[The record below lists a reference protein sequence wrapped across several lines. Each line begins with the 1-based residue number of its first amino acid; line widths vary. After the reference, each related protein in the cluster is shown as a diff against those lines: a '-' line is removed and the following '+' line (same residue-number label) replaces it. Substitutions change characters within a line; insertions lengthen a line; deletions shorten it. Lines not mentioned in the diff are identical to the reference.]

1 MERVICV
8 TLAKEKAVEMIRRMP
23 ENNMLYVI
31 NILKNLEEMSGD
43 RGEDQKKAER
53 ALEAV
58 LNLEKRL
65 PENFNFKKELE
76 EAREE
81 RYDDFS

>member
-1 MERVICV
+1 
-8 TLAKEKAVEMIRRMP
+8 MIRRMP

>member
-1 MERVICV
+1 
-8 TLAKEKAVEMIRRMP
+8 
-23 ENNMLYVI
+23 
-31 NILKNLEEMSGD
+31 MSGD

>member
-1 MERVICV
+1 
-8 TLAKEKAVEMIRRMP
+8 MIRRMP

-43 RGEDQKKAER
+43 REEDQKKAER

>member
-1 MERVICV
+1 MICV

-43 RGEDQKKAER
+43 REEDQKKAER

>member
-1 MERVICV
+1 MICV
-8 TLAKEKAVEMIRRMP
+8 TLAKEKAVEIIRRMP

>member
-1 MERVICV
+1 
-8 TLAKEKAVEMIRRMP
+8 MIRRMP

-43 RGEDQKKAER
+43 REEDQKKAER

-81 RYDDFS
+81 RYDNFS

>member
-1 MERVICV
+1 
-8 TLAKEKAVEMIRRMP
+8 MIRRMP

-43 RGEDQKKAER
+43 REEDQKKAER

-65 PENFNFKKELE
+65 PENFNFKKELQ

-81 RYDDFS
+81 RYDNFS

>member
-1 MERVICV
+1 MICV